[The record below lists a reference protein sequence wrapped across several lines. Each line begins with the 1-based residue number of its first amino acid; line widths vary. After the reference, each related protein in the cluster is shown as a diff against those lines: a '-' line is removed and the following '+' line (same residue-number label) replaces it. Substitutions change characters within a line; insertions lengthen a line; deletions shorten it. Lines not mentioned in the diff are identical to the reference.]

1 MVADAERAKK
11 ERNRVEN
18 QRERNRVKRE
28 KDLAVEN
35 VVVKI
40 FSNI

>member
-1 MVADAERAKK
+1 MVADAERATK